1 MSNAIKLIVSLLL
14 PQIAGGLG
22 AFFTL
27 SSVQSWYLTLNKPS
41 WNPPS
46 WLFGPVWTTLYV
58 LMGIACFL
66 IWKSEHPRKKQVL
79 TLYFLQLF
87 LNFLW
92 SPAFFGAQNPMLGIL
107 VIVPLWACILACIF
121 FFRTINVW
129 AAVLMIPYLIWVSF
143 ATVLNA
149 TIWWL
154 NP

>member
-1 MSNAIKLIVSLLL
+1 MNKYLKLFISLLL

-92 SPAFFGAQNPMLGIL
+92 SPAFFGVQNPMLGML
-107 VIVPLWACILACIF
+107 VIVPLWAAILACILL
-121 FFRTINVW
+121 FRKINGW

-149 TIWWL
+149 TIWYL

>member
-1 MSNAIKLIVSLLL
+1 MNKYLKLFISLLL

-92 SPAFFGAQNPMLGIL
+92 SPAFFGVQNPMLGML
-107 VIVPLWACILACIF
+107 VIVPLWAAILACILL
-121 FFRTINVW
+121 FRKINGW
-129 AAVLMIPYLIWVSF
+129 AAVLMIPYLLWVSF

-149 TIWWL
+149 TIWYL

>member
-27 SSVQSWYLTLNKPS
+27 SPVQSWYLTLNKPS

-66 IWKSEHPRKKQVL
+66 FWKSDFPRKKQVL

-121 FFRTINVW
+121 FFRKINGW

-149 TIWWL
+149 TIWYL

>member
-1 MSNAIKLIVSLLL
+1 MNKYLKLFVSLLL

-27 SSVQSWYLTLNKPS
+27 TSVQSWYLTLNKPS

-87 LNFLW
+87 LNSLW

-107 VIVPLWACILACIF
+107 VIVPMWASILACII
-121 FFRTINVW
+121 FFRKINTW
-129 AAVLMIPYLIWVSF
+129 AAVLMIPYLLWVSF

-149 TIWWL
+149 TIWYL

>member
-1 MSNAIKLIVSLLL
+1 MNKYLKLFVSLLL

-66 IWKSEHPRKKQVL
+66 IWKSEHPSKKQVL

-92 SPAFFGAQNPMLGIL
+92 SPA
-107 VIVPLWACILACIF
+107 
-121 FFRTINVW
+121 
-129 AAVLMIPYLIWVSF
+129 S
-143 ATVLNA
+143 
-149 TIWWL
+149 
-154 NP
+154 

>member
-1 MSNAIKLIVSLLL
+1 MNQYLKLFISLLL

-27 SSVQSWYLTLNKPS
+27 SSVQTWYLTLNKPS

-66 IWKSEHPRKKQVL
+66 IWKSEYPFKKQAL
-79 TLYFLQLF
+79 IFYFVQLV

-107 VIVPLWACILACIF
+107 VIVPMWALILACIL
-121 FFRTINVW
+121 FFRKINRW
-129 AAVLMIPYLIWVSF
+129 AAVLMIPYLFWVSF

-149 TIWWL
+149 TIWYL

>member
-1 MSNAIKLIVSLLL
+1 MNKYLKLFISLLL

-87 LNFLW
+87 LNSLW

-107 VIVPLWACILACIF
+107 VIVPMWASILACILL
-121 FFRTINVW
+121 FRKINTW
-129 AAVLMIPYLIWVSF
+129 AAVLMIPYLLWVSF

-149 TIWWL
+149 TIWYL
-154 NP
+154 NS

>member
-1 MSNAIKLIVSLLL
+1 MSNPIKLLVSLLL

-27 SSVQSWYLTLNKPS
+27 SSVQSWYLTLNKPT

-46 WLFGPVWTTLYV
+46 WLFGPVWTSLYV

-66 IWKSEHPRKKQVL
+66 IWKSNHPLKKQAL
-79 TLYFLQLF
+79 TLYFVQLG

-92 SPAFFGAQNPMLGIL
+92 SPAFFGAQNPPLGLVVIL
-107 VIVPLWACILACIF
+107 PLWGCILACIF
-121 FFRTINVW
+121 TFRKINPW
-129 AAVLMIPYLIWVSF
+129 AAGLLVPYILWVSF

-149 TIWWL
+149 TIWSL

>member
-1 MSNAIKLIVSLLL
+1 MNKYLKLFISLLL

-58 LMGIACFL
+58 LMGIACYL
-66 IWKSEHPRKKQVL
+66 IWKSEHPSKKQVL

-92 SPAFFGAQNPMLGIL
+92 SPAFFGVQNPMLGML
-107 VIVPLWACILACIF
+107 VIVPLWAAILACILL
-121 FFRTINVW
+121 FRKINGW
-129 AAVLMIPYLIWVSF
+129 AALLMIPYLLWVSF

-149 TIWWL
+149 TIWYL

>member
-27 SSVQSWYLTLNKPS
+27 SSVQSWYATLNKPS

-66 IWKSEHPRKKQVL
+66 IWKSEYPRKKQVL

-92 SPAFFGAQNPMLGIL
+92 SPAFFGAQNPMLGIF
-107 VIVPLWACILACIF
+107 VILPLWGCILACIF
-121 FFRTINVW
+121 FFRKINTW

>member
-1 MSNAIKLIVSLLL
+1 MNKYLKLFISLLL

-92 SPAFFGAQNPMLGIL
+92 SPAFFGVQNPMLGML
-107 VIVPLWACILACIF
+107 VIVPLWAAILACILL
-121 FFRTINVW
+121 FRKINGW
-129 AAVLMIPYLIWVSF
+129 AALLMIPYLLWVSF

-149 TIWWL
+149 TIWYL

>member
-1 MSNAIKLIVSLLL
+1 MNKYLKLFISLLL

-58 LMGIACFL
+58 LMGIACYL

-92 SPAFFGAQNPMLGIL
+92 SPAFFGVQNPMLGML
-107 VIVPLWACILACIF
+107 VIVPLWVAILACILL
-121 FFRTINVW
+121 FRKINGW
-129 AAVLMIPYLIWVSF
+129 AALLMIPYLLWVSF

-149 TIWWL
+149 TIWYL

>member
-1 MSNAIKLIVSLLL
+1 MNKYLKLFISLLL

-87 LNFLW
+87 LNSLW

-107 VIVPLWACILACIF
+107 VILPLWGCIIACIF
-121 FFRTINVW
+121 FFRKINTW

-149 TIWWL
+149 TIWYL

>member
-1 MSNAIKLIVSLLL
+1 MSNAIKLFVSLLL

-79 TLYFLQLF
+79 TLYFLQFF

-107 VIVPLWACILACIF
+107 VIIPMWASILACII
-121 FFRTINVW
+121 FFRKINGW
-129 AAVLMIPYLIWVSF
+129 AAVLMVPYLLWVSF
-143 ATVLNA
+143 ATALNA
-149 TIWWL
+149 TIWYL

>member
-1 MSNAIKLIVSLLL
+1 
-14 PQIAGGLG
+14 
-22 AFFTL
+22 
-27 SSVQSWYLTLNKPS
+27 
-41 WNPPS
+41 
-46 WLFGPVWTTLYV
+46 
-58 LMGIACFL
+58 MGIACFL

-107 VIVPLWACILACIF
+107 VILPLWGCIIACIF
-121 FFRTINVW
+121 FFRKINTW
-129 AAVLMIPYLIWVSF
+129 AAVLMIPYLLWVSF

-149 TIWWL
+149 TIWYL

>member
-1 MSNAIKLIVSLLL
+1 MNKYIKLFVSLLL

-27 SSVQSWYLTLNKPS
+27 SSVQTWYLTLNKPS

-66 IWKSEHPRKKQVL
+66 IWKSNHPLKKQAL
-79 TLYFLQLF
+79 ILYSVQLI

-92 SPAFFGAQNPMLGIL
+92 SPAFFGAQNPLLGL
-107 VIVPLWACILACIF
+107 VVIVPMWVSILICILK
-121 FFRTINVW
+121 FRQINSW
-129 AAVLMIPYLIWVSF
+129 AAALFIPYLLWDSF

-149 TIWWL
+149 TIWYL

>member
-1 MSNAIKLIVSLLL
+1 MNKYLKLFVSLLL

-27 SSVQSWYLTLNKPS
+27 SSVQTWYLTLNKPS

-92 SPAFFGAQNPMLGIL
+92 SPAFFGVQNPMLGML
-107 VIVPLWACILACIF
+107 VIVPLWAAILACILL
-121 FFRTINVW
+121 FRKINGW
-129 AAVLMIPYLIWVSF
+129 AAVLMIPYLLWVSF

-149 TIWWL
+149 TIWYL

>member
-1 MSNAIKLIVSLLL
+1 MNKYLKLFISLLL

-58 LMGIACFL
+58 LMGIACYL

-92 SPAFFGAQNPMLGIL
+92 SPAFFGVQNPMLGML
-107 VIVPLWACILACIF
+107 VIVPLWAAILACILL
-121 FFRTINVW
+121 FRKINGW
-129 AAVLMIPYLIWVSF
+129 AALLMIPYLLWLSF

-149 TIWWL
+149 TIWYL

>member
-1 MSNAIKLIVSLLL
+1 MSNAIKLFVSLLL

-66 IWKSEHPRKKQVL
+66 IWKSEHARKKQVL

-107 VIVPLWACILACIF
+107 VILPLWGCILACIF
-121 FFRTINVW
+121 FFRKINTW
-129 AAVLMIPYLIWVSF
+129 AAILMVPYLIWVSF

>member
-1 MSNAIKLIVSLLL
+1 MNKYLKLFVSLLL

-27 SSVQSWYLTLNKPS
+27 TSVQSWYLTLNKPS

-87 LNFLW
+87 LNSLW

-107 VIVPLWACILACIF
+107 VIVPMWASILACII
-121 FFRTINVW
+121 FFRKINTW
-129 AAVLMIPYLIWVSF
+129 AAVLMIPYLLWVSF

-149 TIWWL
+149 TIWYL
-154 NP
+154 NS

>member
-1 MSNAIKLIVSLLL
+1 MSNPIKLLVSLLL

-27 SSVQSWYLTLNKPS
+27 SSVQTWYLTLNKPS

-66 IWKSEHPRKKQVL
+66 LWKNKHPLQKKAL
-79 TLYFLQLF
+79 TLYFVQLF
-87 LNFLW
+87 LNLLW
-92 SPAFFGAQNPMLGIL
+92 SPAFFGAQNPLLGVV
-107 VIVPLWACILACIF
+107 VIVPLWIGILFCILIF
-121 FFRTINVW
+121 RQINSW
-129 AAVLMIPYLIWVSF
+129 AALLLVPYLLWVTF

-149 TIWWL
+149 TIWYL

>member
-1 MSNAIKLIVSLLL
+1 MSNAIKLIVSLIL

-27 SSVQSWYLTLNKPS
+27 SSVQTWYLTLNKPS

-66 IWKSEHPRKKQVL
+66 VWKSNHPLKKL
-79 TLYFLQLF
+79 ALIIYFVQLF
-87 LNFLW
+87 LNLLW
-92 SPAFFGAQNPMLGIL
+92 SPAFFGAQNPLLGL
-107 VIVPLWACILACIF
+107 VVIIPMWACILACILK
-121 FFRTINVW
+121 FRQINSW
-129 AAVLMIPYLIWVSF
+129 AAALLIPYLLWVSF

>member
-27 SSVQSWYLTLNKPS
+27 SSVQSWYATLNKPS